1 MGQKD
6 CSTERGKYKHITE
19 RERYKIEGYLESR
32 LRAKEISLKLG
43 IHISTVYREIK
54 RGTVVRIKTDLRKHK
69 VYRAN
74 AAQRDY
80 ESRVSNRER
89 SLKIGKDRKLE
100 AYIRHR
106 IEKKRY
112 SPDVITGLIKRESVS
127 FKGKICTKTLYNY
140 IERGVFS
147 GISNANLW
155 EKRKRKKKKYKSVQR
170 ISLRN
175 KMSRSIEERPVE
187 INSRLEYGHWEGD
200 CVKGKRSSKES
211 LFVLTE
217 RKAREQIILKIKGA
231 VQSEI
236 RRVIDGLERKYG
248 WIFKEKFKSITF
260 DNGGEFL
267 DWESIEKSFLNR
279 RETRTITYYA
289 HPFSSWERG
298 TNENQNR
305 MIRRFIPKG
314 RDIAK
319 ISDREIKRIENWM
332 NSYPRKILD
341 YKTPNE
347 LVLKLT
353 ESRKFLN

>member
-6 CSTERGKYKHITE
+6 CTTERRKYKHITE
-19 RERYKIEGYLESR
+19 KERYKIEGYLESK
-32 LRAKEISLKLG
+32 LKAKEIAVKLDM
-43 IHISTVYREIK
+43 HISTVYREIK
-54 RGTVVRIKTDLRKHK
+54 RGTVIRIKTDLRKHR

-74 AAQRDY
+74 VAQGNY
-80 ESRVSNRER
+80 ESKVSNRER
-89 SLKIGKDRKLE
+89 SLKIGKDRELE
-100 AYIRHR
+100 EYIRHR
-106 IEKKRY
+106 IVKKRY
-112 SPDVITGLIKRESVS
+112 SPDVITGLIKRENRK
-127 FKGKICTKTLYNY
+127 FKGTICTKTLYNY
-140 IERGVFS
+140 IERRVFN

-155 EKRKRKKKKYKSVQR
+155 EKRKRKKKRYNRVQR

-175 KMSRSIEERPVE
+175 KGSKSIEERPPE

-200 CVKGKRSSKES
+200 CVKGRRGSKES

-231 VQSEI
+231 LQSEI
-236 RRVIDGLERKYG
+236 KRVIDGLERKYG
-248 WIFKEKFKSITF
+248 WIFKEKFKTITF

-267 DWESIEKSFLNR
+267 DCESIEMSFFNSSKK
-279 RETRTITYYA
+279 RTVTYYA

-314 RDIAK
+314 TDIAK
-319 ISDREIKRIENWM
+319 ISDQEIKKIENWM

-347 LVLKLT
+347 LVLELTNNKKL
-353 ESRKFLN
+353 LN